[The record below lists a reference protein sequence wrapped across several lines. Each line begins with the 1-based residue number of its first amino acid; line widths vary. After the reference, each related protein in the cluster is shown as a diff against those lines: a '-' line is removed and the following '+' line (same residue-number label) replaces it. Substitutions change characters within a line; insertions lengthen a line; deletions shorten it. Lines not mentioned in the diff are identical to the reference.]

1 MRYALQ
7 LSFNG
12 TNYHGW
18 QKQLNAHTVQAELEK
33 ALTILLRLPVETSGC
48 GRTDT
53 GVHAA
58 EFYVHFDSDV
68 ELTNELVY
76 RLNKILPPD
85 IAIQQLIPVSNFFHA
100 RFDADYREYFYY
112 LHQQKNVFV
121 HLTSWYQSTE
131 LDFDLMNQAAA
142 MLMDYSDFKCFS
154 KVNTQVFT
162 FLCTLYKA
170 RWEQLQKGRW
180 VFKIRANR
188 FLRNMVR
195 AVVGT
200 LIEVG
205 KGEMTIAQ
213 FKKVIEG
220 GNRSEA
226 GLSVP
231 AHALFLQEV
240 HYPPEVFELHRSS
253 FKVTNEDE

>member
-33 ALTILLRLPVETSGC
+33 ALSTLLRVPVETTGC

-58 EFYVHFDSDV
+58 DFYVHFDADT
-68 ELTNELVY
+68 ELTPELVY

-85 IAIQQLIPVSNFFHA
+85 IAIHQLIRVSPFFHA
-100 RFDADYREYFYY
+100 RFDACYREYFYH
-112 LHQQKNVFV
+112 LHQQKNAFVFPA
-121 HLTSWYQSTE
+121 SWYRPGT
-131 LDFDLMNQAAA
+131 LNFDLMNEAATA
-142 MLMDYSDFKCFS
+142 LLDYTDFKCFS
-154 KVNTQVFT
+154 KVNTQVHT
-162 FLCTLYKA
+162 FLCTIHYA
-170 RWEQLQKGRW
+170 RWEQLQPGQW

-195 AVVGT
+195 AIVGT

-213 FKKVIEG
+213 FRQVIEN

-231 AHALFLQEV
+231 AHALFLQLV
-240 HYPPEVFELHRSS
+240 HYPPETFDLNRSS
-253 FKVTNEDE
+253 FKPVPEDE